1 MLEILAILAF
11 QVIGAI
17 LGTLSIGGA
26 DWLYHRAWI
35 GQPLHAFWV
44 SSSSAAIPL
53 PLLTWTI
60 NVFLG
65 VGWISWVLAST
76 FGGIMFLWMYR
87 SLLKVPPCKSLGL
100 DKPRCADR
108 AGRSRRR
115 QASTANPRFRGV
127 RRYSPSAALKAGW
140 QSEGEDQQDTQ
151 PSDESPTITSI
162 AERKES
168 LSSAT
173 PTSQAGASP

>member
-26 DWLYHRAWI
+26 DWLYHRARI

-76 FGGIMFLWMYR
+76 FGGIMFLWMYHN
-87 SLLKVPPCKSLGL
+87 LLNVPACKILGP

-108 AGRSRRR
+108 PGRSLRR
-115 QASTANPRFRGV
+115 QASASPRFRGAPT
-127 RRYSPSAALKAGW
+127 YLSSAGLKAGW
-140 QSEGEDQQDTQ
+140 QSESEDQQDTQ
-151 PSDESPTITSI
+151 PSDESPTIASI
-162 AERKES
+162 AEGKER

>member
-1 MLEILAILAF
+1 MLELIEILAF
-11 QVIGAI
+11 QVIAAI

-26 DWLYHRAWI
+26 DWLYHRARI
-35 GQPLHAFWV
+35 RQPVHALWV

-65 VGWISWVLAST
+65 VGLIGWVLVST
-76 FGGIMFLWMYR
+76 FGATMFLWMYR
-87 SLLKVPPCKSLGL
+87 NMLKVPPRKSFGP
-100 DKPRCADR
+100 DKPPRADR
-108 AGRSRRR
+108 AGRSRPR
-115 QASTANPRFRGV
+115 QASKTDWW
-127 RRYSPSAALKAGW
+127 SATLRVAE

-151 PSDESPTITSI
+151 PSDESPTITTI

-168 LSSAT
+168 PSSAT
-173 PTSQAGASP
+173 PTSRAGASP